1 MKLVVRAADYGMFDC
16 ITDGC
21 IKGMRDGI
29 LNSVGLMTNNY
40 EYAVRAVEKLKDFP
54 NASVGQEINLVTG
67 RTACDPKEI
76 PSLVNA
82 EGRFLTSQ
90 ERIALGNPEITYE
103 DAFRE
108 IERQVQ
114 LFIELV
120 GHKPEF
126 YAGHSY
132 GTEITQKAMRDV
144 KEKYGLV
151 TMEEIADKAGM
162 TNWPRKWYAIPDTPD
177 GNGRKHYTSD
187 IQKNTP
193 VIQIMFDELKSHKDE
208 EYVHLGTHAGYCDG
222 ELCDLSTFNVIR
234 GKELQALCDP
244 EIKAWVRENAQ
255 IVTFGQIWEEVKDR

>member
-21 IKGMRDGI
+21 VKAMRDGI

-40 EYAVRAVEKLKDFP
+40 EYAKRAVEKLKDFQ
-54 NASVGQEINLVTG
+54 NISVGQEINLVTG
-67 RTACDPKEI
+67 KTACDPSEI

-103 DAFRE
+103 DAYKE
-108 IERQVQ
+108 VERQVQ
-114 LFIELV
+114 LFIELM
-120 GHKPEF
+120 GYKPEF

-132 GTEITQKAMRDV
+132 GTEITRKAMADV

-151 TMEEIADKAGM
+151 SMEEIAAKANIK
-162 TNWPRKWYAIPDTPD
+162 TWPRKWYAIPDTPD

-193 VIQIMFDELKSHKDE
+193 VTQIMFEELKSHAGE
-208 EYVHLGTHAGYCDG
+208 EYVHLGTHCGYCDG

-234 GKELQALCDP
+234 GKELQALCSK
-244 EIKAWVRENAQ
+244 EIIDWCKENAEF
-255 IVTFGQIWEEVKDR
+255 VTFGQIWNEVKDR